1 MIGSDDFMIEVTL
14 TDFVFNFPRKAEEYE
29 DQRQELWTTFEE
41 SNSINE
47 TTCRSKCHNKLHC
60 FNYFVSD
67 AGCFFIEGNRTQLES
82 HVSNISSI
90 SWSSRSSSLYSS
102 RQISGEFVGCRQTS
116 ETSGRCPNG
125 QDLNGLLRFEGISP
139 DWRGSLAN
147 LGFTLNL
154 DVGGQHFGSDSQL
167 IQLRRGIPFANDVI
181 GCLLA
186 EDNDHRI
193 KIIETNLWIDSG
205 NVVVNVS
212 KFDPENITALKL
224 SVMPLLPDPVPWL
237 KQHLNNFEADKFA
250 SLFEVNFNHSQSSPI
265 TIAYMKMHIATCT
278 GEGPHMT
285 AR

>member
-1 MIGSDDFMIEVTL
+1 MYIQIARPPTSMIGSDDFMIEVTL

-29 DQRQELWTTFEE
+29 DQGQELWTTFEE
-41 SNSINE
+41 LNSINE

-67 AGCFFIEGNRTQLES
+67 AGCFFIEGNTTKLEN

-125 QDLNGLLRFEGISP
+125 KDLNGLLRFEGISP

-154 DVGGQHFGSDSQL
+154 DVGGQHFAAESQQ
-167 IQLRRGIPFANDVI
+167 IQLRRGVPFANDVI

-186 EDNDHRI
+186 EGNDQQT
-193 KIIETNLWIDSG
+193 KIIETNLWIDAG

-224 SVMPLLPDPVPWL
+224 SVMPLLPDPVPCL

-250 SLFEVNFNHSQSSPI
+250 SLFWSEV
-265 TIAYMKMHIATCT
+265 
-278 GEGPHMT
+278 
-285 AR
+285 